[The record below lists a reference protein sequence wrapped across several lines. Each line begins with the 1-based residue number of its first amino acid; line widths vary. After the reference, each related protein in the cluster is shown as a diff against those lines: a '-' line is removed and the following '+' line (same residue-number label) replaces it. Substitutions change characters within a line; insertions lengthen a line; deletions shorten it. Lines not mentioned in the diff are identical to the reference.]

1 MPTLLAP
8 TTYGAGTYGYGEYL
22 EAVSLGIETT
32 AVDNTLR
39 VVPAPLFTG
48 LKLQAD
54 VKLGTLVLNTIDAN
68 NVIWVCTDIEGWW
81 VHPDPEVPDIA
92 RGWGDGSY
100 DVKGRWQARQLTLS
114 GVFLTPDGDSVAAAR
129 NTLISATSLVHTGA
143 WLVVNEDPPRASYV
157 RLSGRPE
164 ITTVNPRGR
173 TEFSVGLRAAD
184 PIKYE
189 WIDANAEGYSL
200 TTVLCKSASPARTGT
215 TTITNVGNTAVSA
228 VFEVTGPLTGPATIY
243 NQTTDELL
251 VITDSLRAGVS
262 KTTTFRSLTSN
273 VATLTTSATHGLSA
287 GDIVTVAGIDSTFNG
302 EHEVLSVPTTT
313 TFTYAKTATNVAN
326 TSTTSGTV
334 VRDTDVLEVDTYD
347 HEVALNGIVAGNRS
361 MVDTLVDWIRLDPGA
376 NVLQF
381 TDEGNANS
389 TASLSVYYRSGWIG

>member
-1 MPTLLAP
+1 MPTAA
-8 TTYGAGTYGYGEYL
+8 TSYYGASTYGSGEYL
-22 EAVSLGIETT
+22 EAASLGVETT

-68 NVIWVCTDIEGWW
+68 NVVWVCTDIEGWW

-129 NTLISATSLVHTGA
+129 NTLISATSLVRTGA

-173 TEFSVGLRAAD
+173 TEFSIGLRSAD
-184 PIKYE
+184 PVKYE

-200 TTVLCKSASPARTGT
+200 ATVLCESASPAATGSV
-215 TTITNVGNTAVSA
+215 TITNIGNTAVSA
-228 VFEVTGPLTGPATIY
+228 IFEVAGPVTGPATIY

-251 VITDSLRAGVS
+251 IITGSLGAGVS

-273 VATLTTSATHGLSA
+273 IATITTSAVHSLSA

-302 EHEVLSVPTTT
+302 EYEVLSVPTTT

-326 TSTTSGTV
+326 TATSSGTV
-334 VRDTDVLEVDTYD
+334 VRDADFLEIDTYD

-361 MVDTLVDWIRLDPGA
+361 MVDTLVDWIRLDPGP

>member
-1 MPTLLAP
+1 
-8 TTYGAGTYGYGEYL
+8 
-22 EAVSLGIETT
+22 
-32 AVDNTLR
+32 
-39 VVPAPLFTG
+39 
-48 LKLQAD
+48 
-54 VKLGTLVLNTIDAN
+54 
-68 NVIWVCTDIEGWW
+68 
-81 VHPDPEVPDIA
+81 
-92 RGWGDGSY
+92 
-100 DVKGRWQARQLTLS
+100 
-114 GVFLTPDGDSVAAAR
+114 
-129 NTLISATSLVHTGA
+129 
-143 WLVVNEDPPRASYV
+143 
-157 RLSGRPE
+157 
-164 ITTVNPRGR
+164 
-173 TEFSVGLRAAD
+173 
-184 PIKYE
+184 
-189 WIDANAEGYSL
+189 
-200 TTVLCKSASPARTGT
+200 LCKSASPARTGT

-228 VFEVTGPLTGPATIY
+228 VFEVTGPITGPATIY

-251 VITDSLRAGVS
+251 IIADSLRAGVS
-262 KTTTFRSLTSN
+262 KATTFRSLTSN
-273 VATLTTSATHGLSA
+273 VATLTTSTTHGLSA